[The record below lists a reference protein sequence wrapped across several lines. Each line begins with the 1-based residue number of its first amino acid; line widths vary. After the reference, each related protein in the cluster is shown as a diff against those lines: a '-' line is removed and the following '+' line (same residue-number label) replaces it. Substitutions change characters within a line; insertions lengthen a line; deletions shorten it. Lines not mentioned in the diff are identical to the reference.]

1 MNKMAG
7 LIVMATMAGTHGWA
21 GEIEKAGPLRVVTI
35 CMERASAF
43 RLDRGFDIQLFP
55 LAQAMASKLFAT
67 AGVRVNWHGLR
78 VCPATA
84 IFIRVSTDPKNR
96 QSPGAFAYALP
107 YDSVHIMI
115 FCDRVQKAI
124 EPDGVPYVMAYV
136 LVHEVAHVLQG
147 VVRHSNTGIMKAKW
161 SWKDLDYIACG
172 QLVFTEEDAQLIHL
186 GLASRSPQ
194 TAATLRA
201 R

>member
-78 VCPATA
+78 GCPATA

-161 SWKDLDYIACG
+161 TSQDYAQMYSKPLPFTAEDIDLIQSG
-172 QLVFTEEDAQLIHL
+172 LDARNRR
-186 GLASRSPQ
+186 LAAPR
-194 TAATLRA
+194 
-201 R
+201 